1 MRVSNAEQFQADAI
15 SVEPDLFHS
24 TGNPGSD
31 FAEDEF
37 NHKPLGSLFADHA
50 GQCPDVA
57 EGGRGGRGRGL
68 AADQLRGADA
78 TEK

>member
-1 MRVSNAEQFQADAI
+1 MRVSNAEQFRADAI

-37 NHKPLGSLFADHA
+37 NHKPLGSVCLRTTP
-50 GQCPDVA
+50 GSVQMWQKVA
-57 EGGRGGRGRGL
+57 EAGGAGDWRL
-68 AADQLRGADA
+68 IN
-78 TEK
+78 